1 MAIDMSEF
9 TESIEPGLK
18 ANSTYKRFF
27 YRFKKDGI
35 TKRGILDYTDKQWD
49 KRARVSKAK
58 SELLTIKSKQRESGV
73 NFTENSRLN
82 DIAKI
87 YFETSCE
94 DTRWQN
100 ERQDMYK
107 LYCQNGIGRK
117 RISSIRQVDI
127 DHLRKQME
135 RQGHSK
141 QTKNGCSPRTI
152 RKLLLQILKPIMEY
166 AKENRVIDNIP
177 KIQPP
182 KLNQQKKIVEN
193 AGHKLATL
201 YTTIL
206 SLYKDD
212 PFYRA
217 LFLFALYGRRW
228 NEIRTLLW
236 SDINLQDNLYTIRA
250 ENSKIGR
257 DQTYEL
263 PAPIVEAL
271 TNIADEQ
278 QGLVFKSPKTGNEL
292 YTPKKQLAKLK
303 KASGIPNLT
312 MHYFRHILV
321 SAMGEMGTASTVLSA
336 ALGHENLK
344 TVDQFYRTANYT
356 KASKEANLMIGTI
369 TSTKPT
375 DDKQQD
381 EKREPS
387 MAEQF
392 LGIISDQK
400 ETE

>member
-1 MAIDMSEF
+1 MAIDTSKFPEK
-9 TESIEPGLK
+9 IEPGLK
-18 ANSTYKRFF
+18 ANSNYNRFF

-49 KRARVSKAK
+49 KRTRVSKAK
-58 SELLTIKSKQRESGV
+58 AELLTIKSKQRESGV

-107 LYCQNGIGRK
+107 LYCQNSIGRK
-117 RISSIRQVDI
+117 RISNIRQVDI

-141 QTKNGCSPRTI
+141 QTRNGCSPRTI

-166 AKENRVIDNIP
+166 AKENRVIYNIP

-182 KLNQQKKIVEN
+182 KANHQKKVVDN
-193 AGHKLATL
+193 AGNKLATL
-201 YTTIL
+201 YQTIMG
-206 SLYKDD
+206 LYKDD

-236 SDINLQDNLYTIRA
+236 SDIDFLDKRYTIRA
-250 ENSKIGR
+250 ENNKIGR

-263 PAPIVEAL
+263 PVPIAEAL
-271 TNIADEQ
+271 DKMTDDK
-278 QGLVFKSPKTGNEL
+278 QGLLFKSPRTGNEL
-292 YTPKKQLAKLK
+292 FTPKKQVTKLK
-303 KASGIPNLT
+303 EAAGIPELT

-321 SAMGEMGTASTVLSA
+321 SAMGELGTASTVLSA
-336 ALGHENLK
+336 SLGHTNLD
-344 TVDQFYRTANYT
+344 TVNNFYLTANHT
-356 KASKEANLMIGTI
+356 KASKKANEMIGTI
-369 TSTKPT
+369 TAIKST
-375 DDKQQD
+375 DNKQQD

-387 MAEQF
+387 MADQF
-392 LGIISDQK
+392 LGITSTHKD
-400 ETE
+400 TE